1 MATVGLEIHQQLD
14 TGRKLFCP
22 CGYDDSPRYTESFR
36 RRLRASSGETGATDR
51 AALFEESK
59 RAEFEYRA
67 CPSSSC
73 AVERDEEPPRAPDPA
88 AVESALLIAGALRSR
103 VFDQLHPMRKT
114 VVDGSNTSGFQR
126 TMLVSEGG
134 AVEAGGDIPIQSVC
148 LEEDAAR
155 KIEKDTYGLERL
167 GVPLVEI
174 ATGPF
179 EAEPG
184 RTRQVALALGRL
196 LRATGRVRRG
206 IGTIRQDVNV
216 SVGGAVVE
224 VKGVQQLDQ
233 LEKVVRFEAARQ
245 RGLLEI
251 SGMVKKSGWARGPW
265 EDVSAALQGTESEV
279 LSAALGG
286 GQAVLGSRF
295 AGMAGIFGH
304 CPSPGVRLG
313 RDVAEVARAMGL
325 GGLLHSD
332 ELPGHGVA
340 QEHVDAVSGALSLK
354 EGDAFVLLAAAEPQA
369 RAAAEA
375 VAARIEQV
383 RDGGV
388 PADTRLATPA
398 GQTVFM
404 RPRPG
409 AARMYPE
416 TDVPVVVPTAEQMRA
431 ADRGRGVSWEGEIA
445 ALRKTGLN
453 AQLAEQ
459 VFDSGR
465 ARTFEK
471 ICGIEGVE
479 PNHAASVICSTVT
492 GLARRGLDAGRLG
505 DADLE
510 KVFGYL
516 GAGKMPKESVEQVL
530 EKIMGGADPASA
542 LESASSGALSGQE
555 LRDSI
560 AAVLQE
566 NPELAAL
573 GERAAGPLMGK
584 VMARIRGKAPG
595 DQISR
600 IVREMLKK
608 KDAV

>member
-22 CGYDDSPRYTESFR
+22 CGYDDAPRYTESFR
-36 RRLRASSGETGATDR
+36 RRLRAASGETGRTDR

-59 RAEFEYRA
+59 GAEFEYRA
-67 CPSSSC
+67 HPASSC

-88 AVESALLIAGALRSR
+88 AVESALLIAGALRSEI
-103 VFDQLHPMRKT
+103 FEQLHPMRKT

-134 AVEAGGDIPIQSVC
+134 AVEAGGSVPIQSVC

-155 KIEKDTYGLERL
+155 RLEGGAYGLERL

-233 LEKVVRFEAARQ
+233 LEKVVEFEAARQ

-251 SGMVKKSGWARGPW
+251 SGMVKKSGWARGQW
-265 EDVSAALQGTESEV
+265 ADVGEALRGCESKII
-279 LSAALGG
+279 AGALAKD
-286 GQAVLGSRF
+286 QAVLGARF
-295 AGMAGIFGH
+295 AGMAGVFAH
-304 CPSPGVRLG
+304 SPSPDVRLG

-332 ELPGHGVA
+332 ELPGHGIA
-340 QEHVDAVSGALSLK
+340 REQADRVSEMLGLG
-354 EGDAFVLLAAAEPQA
+354 EGDAFVLLAGPEPLA

-375 VAARIEQV
+375 VSARIERV
-383 RDGGV
+383 RDEGV
-388 PADTRLATPA
+388 PADTRLATPS
-398 GQTVFM
+398 GQTAFM

-416 TDVPVVVPTAEQMRA
+416 TDVPPVALTAEQMRA

-445 ALRKTGLN
+445 ALRKMGLN

-459 VFDSGR
+459 IFDSGR
-465 ARTFEK
+465 ARTFER
-471 ICGIEGVE
+471 ICGVRGVE

-492 GLARRGLDAGRLG
+492 DLARRGLDPARLG
-505 DADLE
+505 DDALHS
-510 KVFGYL
+510 VFESL
-516 GAGKMPKESVEQVL
+516 GAGKIPKESVEQIL
-530 EKIMGGADPASA
+530 EKIMGGGDPASA
-542 LESASSGALSGQE
+542 LEAASAGLLSGRE
-555 LRDSI
+555 LRDRV
-560 AAVLQE
+560 AAILGE
-566 NPELAAL
+566 NPELASL

-584 VMARIRGKAPG
+584 VMAQIRGKARG
-595 DQISR
+595 DQVSA

>member
-22 CGYDDSPRYTESFR
+22 CGYDDSPEYTESFR
-36 RRLRASSGETGATDR
+36 RRLRAASGETGKTDR

-67 CPSSSC
+67 SASSSC
-73 AVERDEEPPRAPDPA
+73 AVERDEEPPREPDGA
-88 AVESALLIAGALRSR
+88 AVESALLIAGALRSD
-103 VFDQLHPMRKT
+103 VFEQIHPMRKT

-126 TMLVSEGG
+126 TMLVAEGG
-134 AVEAGGDIPIQSVC
+134 SVEAGGRIPIQSVC

-155 KIEKDTYGLERL
+155 RIGGGAYGLERL

-174 ATGPF
+174 ATAPF

-233 LEKVVRFEAARQ
+233 LEKVVRFESARQ

-251 SGMVKKSGWARGPW
+251 SGMVRKSGWARGEW
-265 EDVSAALQGTESEV
+265 ADASSALAGSRSEV
-279 LSAALGG
+279 VSAALGG
-286 GQAVLGSRF
+286 GKAVLGARF
-295 AGMAGIFGH
+295 AGMAGVFGH
-304 CPSPGVRLG
+304 CPAPDVRLG

-325 GGLLHSD
+325 GGVLHSD
-332 ELPGHGVA
+332 ELPGHGIA
-340 QEHVDAVSGALSLK
+340 QKEKDAVAGLLGLQ
-354 EGDAFVLLAAAEPQA
+354 EGDAFVLIAAGEGAA

-375 VAARIEQV
+375 VTARVEQI
-383 RDGGV
+383 RDAGV

-398 GQTVFM
+398 GQTRFM

-416 TDVPVVVPTAEQMRA
+416 TDVGVIVPTAAQMRA
-431 ADRGRGVSWEGEIA
+431 AQEGRSVSWEGAIA
-445 ALRKTGLN
+445 ALRKAGLN

-465 ARTFEK
+465 AGVFGRLCR
-471 ICGIEGVE
+471 IDGVE
-479 PNHAASVICSTVT
+479 PNYAASVVCSTVT
-492 GLARRGLDAGRLG
+492 GLERRGLDVSRLG
-505 DADLE
+505 DGELVS
-510 KVFGYL
+510 VFEAL
-516 GAGKMPKESVEQVL
+516 GAGSIPKESVEQVL
-530 EKIMGGADPASA
+530 EKIMGGAGAASA
-542 LESASSGALSGQE
+542 VEAASSGSLGGQE
-555 LRDSI
+555 LKDSI
-560 AAVLQE
+560 AAILAE
-566 NPELAAL
+566 NEELASR

-584 VMARIRGKAPG
+584 VMARLRGRAPG
-595 DQISR
+595 DKISK
-600 IVREMLKK
+600 IVQEMLKK